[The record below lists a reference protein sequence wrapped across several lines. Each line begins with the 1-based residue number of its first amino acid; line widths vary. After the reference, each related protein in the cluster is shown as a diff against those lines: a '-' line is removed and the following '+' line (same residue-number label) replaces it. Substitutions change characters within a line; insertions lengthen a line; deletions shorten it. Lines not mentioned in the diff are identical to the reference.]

1 MRVVLDTNVLLSALL
16 SPHGW
21 PDAIYRAWQKDRH
34 RVVVITPTE
43 INKLGLVTCVP
54 ITSGGN
60 HARQNGL
67 TVVIAGHDTTGV
79 AVCNQMRT
87 FDLSAR
93 AGELKYIETLDQQ
106 TTREIINRVTSII
119 DPG

>member
-1 MRVVLDTNVLLSALL
+1 MIGRKIP
-16 SPHGW
+16 SPGDVYW
-21 PDAIYRAWQKDRH
+21 INPNPTSGNEIRDRH
-34 RVVVITPTE
+34 QFVVITPTE
-43 INKLGLVTCVP
+43 INKLGLVTCLP

-93 AGELKYIETLDQQ
+93 AGEVKYIETLDQQ

>member
-1 MRVVLDTNVLLSALL
+1 MIGRKIPSPGDVYWINTNPTS
-16 SPHGW
+16 GNE
-21 PDAIYRAWQKDRH
+21 IRDRH

-67 TVVIAGHDTTGV
+67 TVVIAEHDTTGV
-79 AVCNQMRT
+79 AVCNQVRT

-93 AGELKYIETLDQQ
+93 AGEVKYIETLDQQ

>member
-1 MRVVLDTNVLLSALL
+1 MIGRKIPSPSDVYWTNPNPTA
-16 SPHGW
+16 GNE
-21 PDAIYRAWQKDRH
+21 IRDRH
-34 RVVVITPTE
+34 RFVVITPTE

-60 HARQNGL
+60 YSRQNGL
-67 TVVIAGHDTTGV
+67 TVAIAGHDTTGV

-87 FDLSAR
+87 FDLRAR
-93 AGELKYIETLDQQ
+93 AGDIQYVETLDQQ

-119 DPG
+119 DPA

>member
-1 MRVVLDTNVLLSALL
+1 MIGRKVP
-16 SPHGW
+16 SPGDVYW
-21 PDAIYRAWQKDRH
+21 INPNPTSGNEIRDRH
-34 RVVVITPTE
+34 RFVVITPTE

-54 ITSGGN
+54 ITSGGK

-67 TVVIAGHDTTGV
+67 IVVIAGHDTTGV

-87 FDLSAR
+87 FDLLAR
-93 AGELKYIETLDQQ
+93 AGEVTYIETLDQQ

-119 DPG
+119 DPA

>member
-1 MRVVLDTNVLLSALL
+1 VYWINPNSTAGNEIR
-16 SPHGW
+16 
-21 PDAIYRAWQKDRH
+21 DRH
-34 RVVVITPTE
+34 RFVVITPTE

-54 ITSGGN
+54 IPSGGN

-67 TVVIAGHDTTGV
+67 TVAIAGHDTAGV

-87 FDLSAR
+87 FDLLAR
-93 AGELKYIETLDQQ
+93 AGDIQYVETLDQQ

-119 DPG
+119 DPA